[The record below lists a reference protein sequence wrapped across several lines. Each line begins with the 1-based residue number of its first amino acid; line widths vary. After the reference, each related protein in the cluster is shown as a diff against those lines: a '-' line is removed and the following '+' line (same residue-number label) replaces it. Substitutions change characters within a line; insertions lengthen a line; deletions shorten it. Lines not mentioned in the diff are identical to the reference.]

1 MAIPHARPGEAIDVR
16 PLGPRLAGERTTALF
31 KAGHLEVMRLVLPR
45 SKALPPHAV
54 AGDITVHCLEGR
66 IDVTADGSSHVLE
79 AGQLLYLLAGVSHS
93 VVALEDS
100 TALVTVA
107 LVSRSALHSRE
118 GVAAAHG
125 ARNLAAPLIDEALTD
140 EDLASASDAQWL
152 LVGFHHDA
160 GTCILEGIPSFSRC
174 SG

>member
-107 LVSRSALHSRE
+107 LVR
-118 GVAAAHG
+118 
-125 ARNLAAPLIDEALTD
+125 
-140 EDLASASDAQWL
+140 
-152 LVGFHHDA
+152 
-160 GTCILEGIPSFSRC
+160 
-174 SG
+174 